1 MDVYRT
7 GGRNLIVIDFVA
19 VTDGKKRNVSLVNE
33 QEVIVENIRYKI
45 YLSKINET
53 VYLLKVNNKVYEIA
67 VSQLSN
73 ETYSFLV
80 NGYSYE
86 LSIRTKL
93 QEKAI
98 EILGKRKN
106 DKKEKQIKA
115 PMPGLVLQIKINI
128 GDEIKVG
135 DPLIVLEAMKM
146 ENEIRSQA
154 NGVIKEIFVKE
165 GLSVE
170 KNEIL
175 LNIE

>member
-1 MDVYRT
+1 M
-7 GGRNLIVIDFVA
+7 IDFVA